1 MRKKSHERPNRI
13 VEINWVQWKLNRVID
28 KTATDIHHIISRQQ
42 KAKFKV
48 NENANL
54 IRIPR
59 RKHIALNNFY
69 GMKQTPREQLREMY
83 EIWKTALSRW
93 VRQELYTILDLPD
106 DMFYNEELLKWKKKK
121 KNDTNTEKTSQ
132 NADTD

>member
-13 VEINWVQWKLNRVID
+13 VEINWVQRKLNKVID
-28 KTATDIHHIISRQQ
+28 KTATDIHHIISRKQ

-48 NENANL
+48 SDPNNL

-59 RKHIALNNFY
+59 RQHIALNNFY

-106 DMFYNEELLKWKKKK
+106 DLFYNEELLKWKKKK
-121 KNDTNTEKTSQ
+121 KTTDTEKK
-132 NADTD
+132 NENVDID

>member
-1 MRKKSHERPNRI
+1 MRKKNHERPNRI
-13 VEINWVQWKLNRVID
+13 VEINWVQWKLNRIID

-106 DMFYNEELLKWKKKK
+106 EMFYIPELLKWKKKK
-121 KNDTNTEKTSQ
+121 KITDTEKNE